1 MKKIALVVL
10 GCASCYFATAQS
22 PSPLEMAGVRLTLD
36 DCYNLASKNN
46 IALQAARKGVER
58 TRALEGTAWDLD
70 KTELALGQDP
80 TSGGSPDN
88 ALTLSQSIEFPTLYA
103 ARHGQLKAETV
114 VESSKLNVQSSKIKG
129 NITSLYYSLVYQAAR
144 MRILQRQDSILAHY
158 HGIASKRYSAGES
171 RQLEAL
177 NAKRMREE
185 NQMEIDL
192 AKSDFH
198 NTQLELARLI
208 GGNVLIEP
216 STQCLTPLVDTC
228 VASPFPIGEGWGGAS
243 YNYYTTPEG
252 RLAQDRLV
260 VADKAI
266 KVAKNGYAPSLS
278 LALREQLVI
287 KGWDPYNVNRRAFSG
302 GDFMGFE
309 FGVGIPLAF
318 GATKAKVKAAKKE
331 KEMLQLQ
338 IDDEKQERET
348 TYNAALNRLLTAK
361 ARLNYYLNTGLKD
374 AGETTRLGSLE
385 YENGEI
391 DYIEYI
397 NALQQSVDTQMRQ
410 AAAINDYNQA
420 VIKLKTLQGKF

>member
-10 GCASCYFATAQS
+10 GFVNCSLATAQT
-22 PSPLEMAGVRLTLD
+22 LTLE
-36 DCYNLASKNN
+36 DCFNLASKNN

-58 TRALEGTAWDLD
+58 TKNLEGTAWDLD

-103 ARHGQLKAETV
+103 ARHGQLKAETK
-114 VESSKLNVQSSKIKG
+114 VESSKVNVQSSRLKG
-129 NITSLYYSLVYQAAR
+129 NITSLYYSLVYQAAC
-144 MRILQRQDSILAHY
+144 MRILQKQDSILAHY
-158 HGIASKRYSAGES
+158 NDIATKRYKAGES

-177 NAKRMREE
+177 NAKRMRDE
-185 NQMEIDL
+185 NQMEMDL
-192 AKSDFH
+192 AKSDYH
-198 NTQLELARLI
+198 NTQLELAHIL
-208 GGNVLIEP
+208 GVKELIEP
-216 STQCLTPLVDTC
+216 SIKALSPIPSEGI
-228 VASPFPIGEGWGGAS
+228 ASLSHTGDGRGEAP
-243 YNYYTTPEG
+243 YNYYSTPEG
-252 RLAQDRLV
+252 QLAQDRLV

-309 FGVGIPLAF
+309 FGIGIPLAF

-348 TYNAALNRLLTAK
+348 TYNAALSRLLTAQ

-374 AGETTRLGSLE
+374 ASETDRLSSLE
-385 YENGEI
+385 YANGEI
-391 DYIEYI
+391 GYIEYI
-397 NALQQSVDTQMRQ
+397 NALQQSVDTQMKQ